1 VVEPALRVF
10 GDEKKFRAELRK
22 RLRTADDLRA
32 RLDAARDELQQR
44 PPHDPTLKGLAT
56 RLHSAPFTGGRTAV
70 AESVEKWRSG
80 NNAVMTRYLGSAGD
94 QVSLDYV
101 PSWHRDE
108 ERDPRRRADRCQ
120 GRIEEGVEVIERVLS
135 RLPQAATPTT
145 APPEARFTEVRQSGL
160 LDPAAFD
167 S

>member
-32 RLDAARDELQQR
+32 RLDTARDELQQR
-44 PPHDPTLKGLAT
+44 PPHDPTLKGLA
-56 RLHSAPFTGGRTAV
+56 A
-70 AESVEKWRSG
+70 
-80 NNAVMTRYLGSAGD
+80 

-108 ERDPRRRADRCQ
+108 EWDPRRRADRCQ